1 MRSLHLWRRRYGPG
15 AGPGPP
21 HPADDGGS
29 LPDDRGLTGIITAH
43 AADDAPRRRQ
53 PVHAMTGL
61 GFTLLIALGAALVL
75 GALAHRLRMPP
86 MLGYIAAGMVVGP
99 FTPGFVADR
108 EEVLALA
115 DIGVAL
121 LMFSIGLQF
130 SLGDLRSVGARILVG
145 VPLQVALT
153 MAIGTATGLVLGWE
167 LIEALFIGG
176 AVAVCSTVVLV
187 KVAGEATLHTTAHGR
202 IALGVSIVQ
211 DILTV
216 VLVVALSA
224 LGSREDESWTA
235 LALAALLALGFVA
248 VVLLGGSRILPP
260 LLGFVAGL
268 RSRELFV
275 IAVAVI
281 AIGTAFAAGALGV
294 SVALGA
300 FVAGLALADSDL
312 TASVLGEIVPLRELF
327 STFFF
332 VSIGILL
339 QPAAILAAWPVVL
352 ALLLIITLGKAL
364 PVATLAL
371 IGGQRT
377 STALRAGALIGQSG
391 EFSFVL
397 ASAGIAVGAVSS
409 ETFSLAMGA
418 VVISILTAEPL
429 VAIARRIGTRFDRTT
444 RRAPLPGDDEPAAGL
459 RRHAVILGYGRVGR
473 SVARVLES
481 RGFGW
486 VAIDGDY
493 AVAREARQGGAAIIY
508 GEAGAPSVLD
518 QARVTDAHAIIVC
531 IPDSLATRQAVMY
544 ALRRNP
550 RIEIVARAHSDAEGA
565 DLRRLGVARV
575 VVAERELGNELVRHA
590 LRRFGVSDREVAA
603 LLADR
608 RRR

>member
-1 MRSLHLWRRRYGPG
+1 
-15 AGPGPP
+15 
-21 HPADDGGS
+21 
-29 LPDDRGLTGIITAH
+29 
-43 AADDAPRRRQ
+43 
-53 PVHAMTGL
+53 MTGL
-61 GFTLLIALGAALVL
+61 GLTLLVALAAALVL
-75 GALAHRLRMPP
+75 GALAHRLKLPP

-130 SLGDLRSVGARILVG
+130 SLGELRLVGGRILAG
-145 VPLQVALT
+145 VPVQVAIT
-153 MAIGTATGLVLGWE
+153 MGIGTATGLFLGWE

-176 AVAVCSTVVLV
+176 AVSVASTVVLV

-211 DILTV
+211 DLLTV

-224 LGSREDESWTA
+224 LGSRAEESW
-235 LALAALLALGFVA
+235 LGLLGAGAVAIGFVA
-248 VVLLGGSRILPP
+248 VVLIGGSRVLPP
-260 LLGFVAGL
+260 LLGFIAGL

-275 IAVAVI
+275 IGVAVI

-332 VSIGILL
+332 VSVGILL

-364 PVATLAL
+364 PIAGLAML
-371 IGGQRT
+371 DGQSP
-377 STALRAGALIGQSG
+377 STALRAGALVGQSG

-397 ASAGIAVGAVSS
+397 ASAGLALGAVSP

-429 VAIARRIGTRFDRTT
+429 VAAARWIGPRADARITRP
-444 RRAPLPGDDEPAAGL
+444 PLAGDDPPTGL

-473 SVARVLES
+473 AVARVLDS

-486 VAIDGDY
+486 VAVDSDY
-493 AVAREARQGGAAIIY
+493 ALVREARASGSPVIY
-508 GEAGAPSVLD
+508 GEAGTPSILD
-518 QARVTDAHAIIVC
+518 QAAVADAHAIVVC
-531 IPDSLATRQAVMY
+531 VPDALACRQAVVY
-544 ALRRNP
+544 ARDRNP
-550 RIEIVARAHSDAEGA
+550 RIEIVARAHSDAEEA
-565 DLRRLGVARV
+565 DLRRLGAGRV
-575 VVAERELGNELVRHA
+575 VVADRELGNEMIRHA

-603 LLADR
+603 ILETR
-608 RRR
+608 RRA

>member
-1 MRSLHLWRRRYGPG
+1 
-15 AGPGPP
+15 
-21 HPADDGGS
+21 
-29 LPDDRGLTGIITAH
+29 
-43 AADDAPRRRQ
+43 
-53 PVHAMTGL
+53 MTGL
-61 GFTLLIALGAALVL
+61 GLTLLVALGAALVL
-75 GALAHRLRMPP
+75 GALAHRLRLPP

-130 SLGDLRSVGARILVG
+130 SLAELRSVGGRILGG
-145 VPLQVALT
+145 VPVQVALT
-153 MAIGTATGLVLGWE
+153 MLLGTGVGLMLGWG

-187 KVAGEATLHTTAHGR
+187 KVAGEAVLHTTTHGR

-211 DILTV
+211 DLVTV
-216 VLVVALSA
+216 VLVVTLTA
-224 LGSREDESWTA
+224 LGSRVEESW
-235 LALAALLALGFVA
+235 LALVGAGVVALGFVA
-248 VVLLGGSRILPP
+248 LVLVGGSRVLPP
-260 LLGFVAGL
+260 LLGFIAGL

-281 AIGTAFAAGALGV
+281 AIGTAFAASALGV

-312 TASVLGEIVPLRELF
+312 SASVLGEIVPLRELF

-332 VSIGILL
+332 VSIGLLL
-339 QPAAILAAWPVVL
+339 QPAAVIEAWPVVL
-352 ALLLIITLGKAL
+352 GLLLIITLGKAI
-364 PVATLAL
+364 PVAILARL
-371 IGGQRT
+371 GGQRP
-377 STALRAGALIGQSG
+377 SSALRAGALVGQSG

-397 ASAGIAVGAVSS
+397 ASTGLAIGAVSA

-418 VVISILTAEPL
+418 VVLSILTAAPL
-429 VAIARRIGTRFDRTT
+429 HAAARRLGGRLDSV
-444 RRAPLPGDDEPAAGL
+444 ADHPPLPGEEPAAGL

-473 SVARVLES
+473 AVARVLEA

-493 AVAREARQGGAAIIY
+493 AIAREARSGGAPLIY
-508 GEAGAPSVLD
+508 GDAGTPSVLD
-518 QARVTDAHAIIVC
+518 HARLAEAHMLVVAVPDA
-531 IPDSLATRQAVMY
+531 LATRQAVVY
-544 ALRRNP
+544 ALSRNP
-550 RIEIVARAHSDAEGA
+550 RIEIVARAHSETEESV
-565 DLRRLGVARV
+565 LRRLGVARV
-575 VVAERELGNELVRHA
+575 VLAEREVGNELVRHA

-603 LLADR
+603 ILGPR
-608 RRR
+608 RRS